1 MAVQVFSFGQTGY
14 APGLQMIGAVVK
26 KGAAVEPV
34 QDALIKAV
42 ESFAQTPPTQ
52 EEMDRV
58 RRNYA
63 NAIEKALND
72 PQRVGIALSDP
83 IALGDW
89 RLLFQGRDNL
99 VNITSQQVSEAAG
112 RYLRRDNRTVGRF
125 LPEDAPLRA
134 EIAPAPEASEVLKDF
149 KGKPSTL
156 SAESFDPSQANI
168 MARTERTTI
177 GGLKVAL
184 LTKKNRGETVS
195 VDMRLHWGNED
206 NLFGKNMIPA
216 MTGAMLMRGT
226 SKYNR
231 EQLSDA
237 FDKLKMEGGVYHFTT
252 TRTHLAE
259 ALRLASHVLQEANFP
274 AAEFEQL
281 RQQTIVGIEAGRN
294 DPQDLAGR
302 AMEQHF
308 NLYPKDD
315 VRASATIDEQLAQVR
330 GITLAQ
336 VTQFH
341 RDFFGAS
348 QGELAIVG
356 DFDAP
361 AIKAVLASSFGTWK
375 STVAY
380 ARIATRN
387 FDVAPLRTSIDTPD
401 KEGAFFAARMN
412 LDLRTDDADY
422 PALTLANAIFGDGGL
437 KSRLM
442 DRIRQKDGLSYGGGS
457 SLSAGDID
465 RAGSFSI
472 SAIAAPQNLKKLEAA
487 VREELARA
495 LKDGFS
501 AEEVAGAKSG
511 MLQQRSSNRAQD
523 GIVASGWSGFLYLDR
538 TFAWSGEYE
547 DKLKALTVAEVNAA
561 FRKAIDPS
569 KLSVVTA
576 GDASKAAA
584 AKP

>member
-1 MAVQVFSFGQTGY
+1 
-14 APGLQMIGAVVK
+14 
-26 KGAAVEPV
+26 
-34 QDALIKAV
+34 
-42 ESFAQTPPTQ
+42 
-52 EEMDRV
+52 V

-63 NAIEKALND
+63 NGIEKALND
-72 PQRVGIALSDP
+72 PQRVGIALSEP
-83 IALGDW
+83 IAMGDW

-99 VNITSQQVSEAAG
+99 PNITSQQVSEAAA

-125 LPEDAPLRA
+125 LPEEALLRA
-134 EIAPAPEASEVLKDF
+134 EITPAPEAAEVLKGF
-149 KGKPSTL
+149 KGKPSNL

-184 LTKKNRGETVS
+184 LPKKNRGETVA
-195 VDMRLHWGNED
+195 VDLRLHWGNSD
-206 NLFGKNMIPA
+206 NLFGKEMIPA

-226 SKYNR
+226 SQYNR

-237 FDKLKMEGGVYHFTT
+237 FDKLKMTGSVYHFTT

-294 DPQDLAGR
+294 DPQGLAGR

-308 NLYPKDD
+308 NLYPKGD
-315 VRASATIDEQLAQVR
+315 VRASATIDEQIAQASS
-330 GITLAQ
+330 ITLDQ
-336 VTQFH
+336 VKQFH

-361 AIKAVLASSFGTWK
+361 AIKAVLATSFAPWK
-375 STVAY
+375 SAAAY

-387 FDVAPLRTSIDTPD
+387 FDVAPLRSSIDTPD
-401 KEGAFFAARMN
+401 KEGGFFAARMN

-422 PALTLANAIFGDGGL
+422 PALMLANTIFGDGGL

-457 SLSAGDID
+457 NLSAGEFD
-465 RAGSFSI
+465 RAGAFSI
-472 SAIAAPQNLKKLEAA
+472 SAIAAPQNLKKLEVA

-511 MLQQRSSNRAQD
+511 LLQQRSNNRAQD

-538 TFAWSGEYE
+538 TFAWSAQFE
-547 DKLKALTVAEVNAA
+547 DRLKALSVAEVNAA

-576 GDASKAAA
+576 GDASKTGAP
-584 AKP
+584 AK

>member
-1 MAVQVFSFGQTGY
+1 M
-14 APGLQMIGAVVK
+14 
-26 KGAAVEPV
+26 E
-34 QDALIKAV
+34 
-42 ESFAQTPPTQ
+42 
-52 EEMDRV
+52 RV

-63 NAIEKALND
+63 NSIEKALND
-72 PQRVGIALSDP
+72 PQQVGVALSEP

-99 VNITSQQVSEAAG
+99 PNVTSQQVSSAAA

-125 LPEDAPLRA
+125 LPDAAPERA
-134 EIAPAPEASEVLKDF
+134 EIPAAPGAAEVLKNF
-149 KGKPSTL
+149 IGKPSAL
-156 SAESFDPSQANI
+156 AAESFDPSQANI

-184 LTKKNRGETVS
+184 LPKKNRGETVA
-195 VDMRLHWGNED
+195 VDLRLHWGNQE

-216 MTGAMLMRGT
+216 LTGAMLMRGT
-226 SKYNR
+226 TRYNR
-231 EQLSDA
+231 TQLSDA
-237 FDKLKMEGGVYHFTT
+237 FDKLKMAGSVYHFTT
-252 TRTHLAE
+252 TRTHLAD

-281 RQQTIVGIEAGRN
+281 RQQTILGIESGRN

-302 AMEQHF
+302 MLEQHF
-308 NLYPKDD
+308 NRYPKGD
-315 VRASATIDEQLAQVR
+315 VRASSTIDEQIADASSITLDQVR
-330 GITLAQ
+330 
-336 VTQFH
+336 QFH
-341 RDFFGAS
+341 RDYFGAS

-356 DFDAP
+356 DFDAA
-361 AIKAVLASSFGTWK
+361 AIKAVLATTLAPWK
-375 STVAY
+375 SPAAY
-380 ARIATRN
+380 ARITTSN
-387 FDVAPLRTSIDTPD
+387 FDVASLRTSIDTPD

-412 LDLRTDDADY
+412 LDLRSDDADY

-457 SLSAGDID
+457 NLTAGELD
-465 RAGSFSI
+465 RAGSFGI
-472 SAIAAPQNLKKLEAA
+472 SAISAPQNLKKLEAA
-487 VREELARA
+487 IREELARA

-511 MLQQRSSNRAQD
+511 LLQQRSNNRAQD

-538 TFAWSGEYE
+538 TFAWSRQFE
-547 DKLKALTVAEVNAA
+547 DRLKALTVAEVNAA

-569 KLSVVTA
+569 RLSVVTA
-576 GDASKAAA
+576 GDASKAGAPA
-584 AKP
+584 R